1 VSAVVREVDP
11 EASHASWME
20 NFPWTRLAGV
30 ELPKERKPLVAP
42 DLEDPAAVRELL
54 GDGSYGGV
62 YQRSDEDTARV
73 WAAGVEEV
81 RDLIAAG
88 WL

>member
-1 VSAVVREVDP
+1 
-11 EASHASWME
+11 
-20 NFPWTRLAGV
+20 
-30 ELPKERKPLVAP
+30 
-42 DLEDPAAVRELL
+42 VRELL

-62 YQRSDEDTARV
+62 YQRSDEDMARV